1 MNPRVTWL
9 LVLVALGLGG
19 YLYVAERRP
28 GITVTGADGLRVR
41 FLPVAAEQVTA
52 VELFRSNGIVRVERE
67 GKGWAMRLPVTYAAQ
82 SQGVETLLKTLAQL
96 APRSW
101 IPSAQLGAAGSE
113 TWKAFGLDDSAATLK
128 LETKSGPVI
137 YKFGATAPLGR
148 QFYFQPV
155 GSDGVYTADRALL
168 DLLPASAD
176 TWRDR
181 SLVNLRETPVDR
193 IELRGKTAFAT
204 FEAVRDPATQV
215 WRLTKPLAARADN
228 DRLNKL
234 LHTLHTARVAQ
245 FVSDSPLA
253 NLDPY
258 GLQPPDS
265 EVLLSNGTNPVA
277 RLQFGNAP
285 TNQSGL
291 VYMRRL
297 TQTNIVLV
305 PTTVADALH
314 SPLSS
319 FRDHQLLPPL
329 VDTTRVEFTAGKE
342 TAVIE
347 RSGTNWLVTAP
358 AKFPARSDQMERL
371 FTLLAA
377 TTITDFPNDVVADY
391 AQYGLV
397 TPFRTYAFTRGTNA
411 PLQIQFG
418 NAPTN
423 QPEHVYVRRLDEAGV
438 YVVRLTDLLQL
449 PESAEQVRDFRFEA
463 TNVVKIAITQKG
475 NTRTLGRGTDG
486 EWNVTAG
493 NPGKPFAPAIAE
505 TLHRLGALDSAPY
518 AVRDEAMYTTS
529 RSFADLAHEVTLTFA
544 PGGTL
549 QTLRLRFVADSG
561 ALAVALANFDGD
573 PLPLRILIPGDLF
586 QAIRRDFSAF

>member
-52 VELFRSNGIVRVERE
+52 VELFRSNGIVRVERD
-67 GKGWAMRLPVTYAAQ
+67 GKGWTMRLPVSYAAQ

-155 GSDGVYTADRALL
+155 GSDGVYTADKTLL
-168 DLLPASAD
+168 DLLPVAAD
-176 TWRDR
+176 VWRDR
-181 SLVNLRETPVDR
+181 SLVNLRDTAFDR
-193 IELRGKTAFAT
+193 LELRGNKTA
-204 FEAVRDPATQV
+204 FEAVRDPATGD
-215 WRLTKPLAARADN
+215 WRLTKPLAARGDK
-228 DRLNKL
+228 DRLNNL
-234 LHTLHTARVAQ
+234 LHTLQTARVAQ

-253 NLDPY
+253 NLDLY

-265 EVLLSNGTNPVA
+265 EVLFGSGTNPVA
-277 RLQFGNAP
+277 RLQFGSV
-285 TNQSGL
+285 TNKSGL
-291 VYMRRL
+291 VYVRRL
-297 TQTNIVLV
+297 AQTNIVMV
-305 PTTVADALH
+305 PAATADALH
-314 SPLSS
+314 NPLSF

-329 VDTTRVEFTAGKE
+329 ADTTRVEFTAGKE

-358 AKFPARSDQMERL
+358 AKFPARREQMERI

-377 TTITDFPNDVVADY
+377 ATITDFPNDVVADY
-391 AQYGLV
+391 APYGLA
-397 TPFRTYAFTRGTNA
+397 TPFRTYTFTRGTNA

-418 NAPTN
+418 ARADA
-423 QPEHVYVRRLDEAGV
+423 EHVYVRRLDEAGV

-449 PESAEQVRDFRFEA
+449 PESAEQVRDFRFDA
-463 TNVVKIAITQKG
+463 TNVVKIAIAQKG
-475 NTRTLGRGTDG
+475 NTRTLGRRTDG
-486 EWNVTAG
+486 EWNVIAG

-505 TLHRLGALDSAPY
+505 TLHRLGELDSVPY
-518 AVRDEAMYTTS
+518 AVRDEAIYTTS
-529 RSFADLAHEVTLTFA
+529 RSFADIAHEVTLTFA

-549 QTLRLRFVADSG
+549 QALRLRFVADSG

-573 PLPLRILIPGDLF
+573 PLPMRILIQGDLF
-586 QAIRRDFSAF
+586 QAMRRDFSAF